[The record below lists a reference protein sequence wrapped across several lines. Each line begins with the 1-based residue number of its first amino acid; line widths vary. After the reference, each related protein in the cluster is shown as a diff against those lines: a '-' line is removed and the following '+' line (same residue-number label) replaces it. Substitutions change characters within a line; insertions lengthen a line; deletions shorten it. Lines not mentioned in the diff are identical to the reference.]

1 MKKIQKTLRTYV
13 TPETDIVLLEFKRRL
28 MQNGGDTLDDT
39 FDKFSGGGDDLV
51 IGDGPGDDDDE
62 QRSNTFNVWDTL

>member
-13 TPETDIVLLEFKRRL
+13 TPETDIVLLEF
-28 MQNGGDTLDDT
+28 NGKLLQDNLEDT

>member
-13 TPETDIVLLEFKRRL
+13 TPETDIVLLKF
-28 MQNGGDTLDDT
+28 NGKLLQDTLDDT
-39 FDKFSGGGDDLV
+39 FDKFSGGGDDVV